1 MTMRKCEIF
10 YFDVKIIRCTD
21 THEPLKEKVIC
32 YHCGK
37 AFSKEVTNYQ
47 ARMDEY
53 GYEVGR
59 EYITDILMREEEHIL
74 DRIFKEI
81 NLPDKIDQA
90 IKWMTAKMAKMR
102 MIKDDMEKDEDEDED
117 DDQEPDPDEAKTDIE
132 KKKILKEQA
141 LQRKFE
147 ERLMALRLEVEDA
160 HFSKPICSKC
170 AEKRKVLQSCR
181 EVFANQPDQPTLFQ
195 FRKDHARDWVCPD
208 QNALAT
214 VLTDGTEVL
223 VPMNAR
229 KVIVCVP

>member
-1 MTMRKCEIF
+1 MTMRKCKIF

-90 IKWMTAKMAKMR
+90 IKWMTAKMAKM
-102 MIKDDMEKDEDEDED
+102 
-117 DDQEPDPDEAKTDIE
+117 PDPDPADSRYVPAADGYPQHRRASRLSFAIWTVIG
-132 KKKILKEQA
+132 
-141 LQRKFE
+141 LQGGGQDVLDAPTTAD
-147 ERLMALRLEVEDA
+147 RLLLASNR
-160 HFSKPICSKC
+160 I
-170 AEKRKVLQSCR
+170 
-181 EVFANQPDQPTLFQ
+181 
-195 FRKDHARDWVCPD
+195 
-208 QNALAT
+208 NALIAS
-214 VLTDGTEVL
+214 LRAS
-223 VPMNAR
+223 PA
-229 KVIVCVP
+229 